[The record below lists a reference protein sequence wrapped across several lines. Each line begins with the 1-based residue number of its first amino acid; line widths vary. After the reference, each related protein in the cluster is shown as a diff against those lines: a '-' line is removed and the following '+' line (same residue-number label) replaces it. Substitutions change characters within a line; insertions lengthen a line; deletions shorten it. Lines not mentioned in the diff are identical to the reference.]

1 MNNEHNYK
9 ASNRCPPS
17 DRRKRL
23 NAEKLKQLVTLNHFL
38 ACDVPGCDKN
48 RVGLSNY
55 CGYHRKVKSAT
66 GHPLQKKFLASRYN
80 LERDQVKELV
90 ESNHSHTGIVT
101 ATKWL
106 QDWLNYAE
114 AAVPGTIAAEE
125 LQRLLQ
131 HGVTATQIFIE
142 AASVFVFQRNNPFQ
156 FKNDDSLD
164 IAVSLAI
171 LKLAPLAKK
180 VGIIS
185 GRSTTVT
192 IKAKVKLDVG
202 KRIRVHLQPL
212 FVNLLSAIERN
223 KSQAEEVYK
232 AMLSPLQLP
241 VKLSSVTFSGAFIS
255 SRMNGAGLSVPGRA
269 WM

>member
-1 MNNEHNYK
+1 MNEHNYR
-9 ASNRCPPS
+9 ASNRYPPS

-23 NAEKLKQLVTLNHFL
+23 NTEKLKQLVTLNHFL

-55 CGYHRKVKSAT
+55 CPYHRKVKSAT

-90 ESNHSHTGIVT
+90 GSNQSHTGIVT
-101 ATKWL
+101 ATKWI
-106 QDWLNYAE
+106 QEWLNYAE
-114 AAVPGTIAAEE
+114 ADVPGTIAREE
-125 LQRLLQ
+125 LQRLLK

-156 FKNDDSLD
+156 FKNDDALD

-180 VGIIS
+180 IGVTS
-185 GRSTTVT
+185 GKPTTMI
-192 IKAKVKLDVG
+192 IKAKVKLEVG

-212 FVNLLSAIERN
+212 FVNLLTAIERN
-223 KSQAEEVYK
+223 KSQAEEVHK
-232 AMLSPLQLP
+232 AMLIPLELP
-241 VKLSSVTFSGAFIS
+241 VKLSSVKLSQVTS
-255 SRMNGAGLSVPGRA
+255 SVPFNSPQ
-269 WM
+269 